1 MIKIEDVIAIIIM
14 LIVTMFSIKSNYKSD
29 INYNTGVEESNDDV
43 ILSKIKNGRYI
54 KQNHA
59 SYYSVVQIFENE
71 YGRFIGIGP
80 KFEWITS
87 ISDDR
92 LKANGDCITVFGFKF
107 KVIDENTLQ
116 YIKPDSPNEMQ
127 DFIADGSLYIYQEEN
142 NYVFLD

>member
-1 MIKIEDVIAIIIM
+1 MLKIENVIAIIITI
-14 LIVTMFSIKSNYKSD
+14 IVSLFSLKT
-29 INYNTGVEESNDDV
+29 NYNSCISGSIGIEESKNDV
-43 ILSKIKNGRYI
+43 TLSKIKNGRYI

-59 SYYSVVQIFENE
+59 SYFSVVQIFENE
-71 YGRFIGIGP
+71 YGKFIGIGP
-80 KFEWITS
+80 KFEWMTS

-127 DFIADGSLYIYQEEN
+127 DFVADGSLYIYQEDE
-142 NYVFLD
+142 

>member
-1 MIKIEDVIAIIIM
+1 MLKIENVIAIIITI
-14 LIVTMFSIKSNYKSD
+14 IVSIFSLKT
-29 INYNTGVEESNDDV
+29 NYNFCISSSIGIEESKNDV
-43 ILSKIKNGRYI
+43 TLSKIKNGRYI

-59 SYYSVVQIFENE
+59 SYFSVVQIFENE

-80 KFEWITS
+80 KFEWLTS
-87 ISDDR
+87 VSDDR

-127 DFIADGSLYIYQEEN
+127 DFIADGSLYIYQEDE
-142 NYVFLD
+142 